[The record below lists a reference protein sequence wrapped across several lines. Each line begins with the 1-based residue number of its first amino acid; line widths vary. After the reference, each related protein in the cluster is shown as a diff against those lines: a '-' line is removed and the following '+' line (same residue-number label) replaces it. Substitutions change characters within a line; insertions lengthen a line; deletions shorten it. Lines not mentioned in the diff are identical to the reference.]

1 MERPISDLASVFLV
15 LADLVKQMH
24 ENQKAIMDKLHNLNV
39 ESPTGSEYITA
50 TEFMDA
56 LRIRRSK
63 FDELRRQNQIKT
75 LEKGRKI
82 YVPSSEIKRYFE
94 DYSIKKPSKSNT

>member
-1 MERPISDLASVFLV
+1 MEKITPELPSVFLV

-24 ENQKAIMDKLHNLNV
+24 ENQRAIMDKLHNLNT
-39 ESPTGSEYITA
+39 ESPTSSEYITA

-63 FDELRRQNQIKT
+63 FDELRHQNLIKT

-94 DYSIKKPSKSNT
+94 DNSIK

>member
-1 MERPISDLASVFLV
+1 MEKITPELPSVFLV

-24 ENQKAIMDKLHNLNV
+24 ENQRAIMDKLHNLNT
-39 ESPTGSEYITA
+39 ESPTSSEYITA

-63 FDELRRQNQIKT
+63 FDELRHQNMIKT

-94 DYSIKKPSKSNT
+94 DNSIK

>member
-1 MERPISDLASVFLV
+1 MEKTTQELPSVFLV

-24 ENQKAIMDKLHNLNV
+24 ENQRAIMDKLHNMNT
-39 ESPTGSEYITA
+39 ESPTSSEYITA

-63 FDELRRQNQIKT
+63 FDELRHQNLIKT

-94 DYSIKKPSKSNT
+94 DNSIK

>member
-1 MERPISDLASVFLV
+1 MEKLSTELPSVFLV

-24 ENQKAIMDKLHNLNV
+24 ENQKAIMDKLHNLNT
-39 ESPTGSEYITA
+39 ESPTRSEYITA

-56 LRIRRSK
+56 LHIRRSK
-63 FDELRRQNQIKT
+63 FDELRHQNLIKT

-82 YVPSSEIKRYFE
+82 YAPSSEIKRYFE
-94 DYSIKKPSKSNT
+94 DNSIK

>member
-1 MERPISDLASVFLV
+1 MEKTTQELPSVFLV

-24 ENQKAIMDKLHNLNV
+24 ENQRAIMDKLHNLNT
-39 ESPTGSEYITA
+39 ESHTSSEYITA

-63 FDELRRQNQIKT
+63 FDELRHQNLIKT

-94 DYSIKKPSKSNT
+94 DNSIK

>member
-1 MERPISDLASVFLV
+1 MEKSTSELPSVFLV

-24 ENQKAIMDKLHNLNV
+24 ENQRAIMDKLHNLNI

-63 FDELRRQNQIKT
+63 FDELRHQNLIKT

-94 DYSIKKPSKSNT
+94 DNSIK

>member
-1 MERPISDLASVFLV
+1 MEKINPELPSVFLV

-24 ENQKAIMDKLHNLNV
+24 ENQRAIMDKLHNLNT
-39 ESPTGSEYITA
+39 ESPTSSEYITA

-63 FDELRRQNQIKT
+63 FDELRHQNLIKT

-94 DYSIKKPSKSNT
+94 DNSIK

>member
-1 MERPISDLASVFLV
+1 MEKTTQELPSVFLV

-24 ENQKAIMDKLHNLNV
+24 ENQRAIMDKLHNLNT
-39 ESPTGSEYITA
+39 ESPTSSEYITA

-63 FDELRRQNQIKT
+63 FDELRHQNMIKT

-94 DYSIKKPSKSNT
+94 DNSIK